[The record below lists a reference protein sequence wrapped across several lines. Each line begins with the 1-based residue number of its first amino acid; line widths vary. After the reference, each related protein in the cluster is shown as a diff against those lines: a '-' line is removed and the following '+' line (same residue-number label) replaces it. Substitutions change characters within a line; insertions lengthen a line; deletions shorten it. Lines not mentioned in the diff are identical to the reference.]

1 LPPLPLLSIAAD
13 LDVFDKGTIGFAL
26 ASLLRWRSAALAA
39 IDNAMTAVD
48 RALAG

>member
-1 LPPLPLLSIAAD
+1 MPLLSIAAD
-13 LDVFDKGTIGFAL
+13 LDVFEQGTIGFAL
-26 ASLLRWRSAALAA
+26 ASLLPGRSAALAA